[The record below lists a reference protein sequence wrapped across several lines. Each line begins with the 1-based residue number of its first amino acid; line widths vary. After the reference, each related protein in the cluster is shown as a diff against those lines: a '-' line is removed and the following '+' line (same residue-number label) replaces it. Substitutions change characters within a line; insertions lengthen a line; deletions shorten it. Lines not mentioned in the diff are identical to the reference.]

1 MKKQC
6 QKTTIEIERQEDF
19 YQTYTRIDQNDN
31 FYSKLKLTHQK
42 QANSDLLSVNASL
55 YKGLLTKG
63 LLASCLVEMQS
74 DLTADQITSLKL
86 IGLTDKNCEPELFR
100 KSSVRSVH
108 DSSFS
113 NLREVVIE
121 SAYPQNMPADLQT
134 TSTLPSKPFMRADLD
149 FLKIDGQQIVPEN
162 FLSNA
167 NRVGMLICPDNQNTH
182 KFLTSATLD
191 NVFATS
197 QPQFDTTQ
205 NIE

>member
-134 TSTLPSKPFMRADLD
+134 TSTLPSKSS
-149 FLKIDGQQIVPEN
+149 KISFKSTPLGIPEILALGATIGKSAFFRIPRIMLLSGILIPIVSFPEE
-162 FLSNA
+162 
-167 NRVGMLICPDNQNTH
+167 I
-182 KFLTSATLD
+182 
-191 NVFATS
+191 
-197 QPQFDTTQ
+197 
-205 NIE
+205 